1 MTPEKLFENKIKKE
15 LTKRNIWHVKF
26 FANGMTAVG
35 IPDILACVNGHFLA
49 LEIKSEKG
57 KPSKLQLWQIAEIRK
72 SGGIAVIVYP
82 KDYDI
87 LLKLLSGLEKLNYT
101 KR

>member
-35 IPDILACVNGHFLA
+35 IPDVLACVNGRFLA

-72 SGGIAVIVYP
+72 SGGIAVIVHP
-82 KDYDI
+82 KDYDT
-87 LLKLLSGLEKLNYT
+87 LLKLLNGLEKFNYT